1 MDLVIGIGNELRG
14 DDAVG
19 PRLVDDVEPANGL
32 ETMSVHQLTPEMADR
47 LSRVNRV
54 LFVDAAVDR
63 GEVCLERIEPAQTRG
78 IGHAVS
84 PGALLGWTQF
94 AFGRRP
100 EAWLLA
106 VPAGSFG
113 VGDPISPE
121 VSGLLPEAKEKMN
134 AWLSFGRDRSECMG
148 SDEGEVGGATWR
160 STPRPRSTCSTCCT
174 TCRRPNRGT
183 T

>member
-1 MDLVIGIGNELRG
+1 MDLVIGIGNEFRG

-19 PRLVDDVEPANGL
+19 PRLVNEVRPRHGL
-32 ETMSVHQLTPEMADR
+32 ETMSVHQLTPELADQ
-47 LSRVNRV
+47 LNQVDRV

-63 GEVCLERIEPAQTRG
+63 EGVCLERIEPAQTRG

-84 PGALLGWTQF
+84 PEALLGWTRF
-94 AFGRRP
+94 AFGRQP

-121 VSGLLPEAKEKMN
+121 VSGLLPEAKRKMN
-134 AWLSFGRDRSECMG
+134 TWLSAGREGSECMG
-148 SDEGEVGGATWR
+148 SDEEEV
-160 STPRPRSTCSTCCT
+160 
-174 TCRRPNRGT
+174 
-183 T
+183 

>member
-19 PRLVDDVEPANGL
+19 PRLVDDVEPAAGL
-32 ETMSVHQLTPEMADR
+32 ETISVHQLTPEMSEQ
-47 LSRVNRV
+47 LSRVDRV

-63 GEVCLERIEPAQTRG
+63 DRVGLERIEAAQTRG

-84 PGALLGWTQF
+84 PEALLGWTQF
-94 AFGRRP
+94 AFGRQP

-113 VGDPISPE
+113 VGDPISPV
-121 VSGLLPEAKEKMN
+121 VSGLLPEAKRKMT
-134 AWLSFGRDRSECMG
+134 AWLLSGCEGSERMG
-148 SDEGEVGGATWR
+148 SDEEEV
-160 STPRPRSTCSTCCT
+160 
-174 TCRRPNRGT
+174 
-183 T
+183 